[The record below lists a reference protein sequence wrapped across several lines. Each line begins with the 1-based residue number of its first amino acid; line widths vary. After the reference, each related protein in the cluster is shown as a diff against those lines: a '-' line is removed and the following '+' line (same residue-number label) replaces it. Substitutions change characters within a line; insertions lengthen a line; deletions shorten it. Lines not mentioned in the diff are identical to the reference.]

1 MPATRE
7 ATGIDFDRR
16 DLAIARWLLVVCVL
30 VFLMIVIGGLTRL
43 TESGLSIVEWKPL
56 TGWMPPI
63 GDAAWQD
70 LFRKYQASP
79 EYQKINRGMSLDQF
93 KGIFWLEFIHRV
105 WGRLIGLAFAVP
117 LAVFWW
123 RGWLDR
129 GLKVHMVAALLLGG
143 AQGALGWLMVA
154 SGLVDDPRVSPYRLA
169 AHFGLGVAIY
179 GYLFWIATGLIGL
192 SGEVGPNATAGRTR
206 RLAFALLGLV
216 VVTMLS
222 GALVA
227 GLDAGLAYN
236 TFPLMA
242 GRIVPDGYFALG
254 VTFANMFENIAA
266 VQFNHRLLA
275 TLTVLSA
282 LAFGW
287 LAPRAAGNFRLRR
300 AILLVPAAA
309 AIQYGIGILTLLSH
323 VPVALGVAH
332 QGTAVILFTAVLWA
346 ARIAAFAA
354 AKPLQ
359 TTANRAN

>member
-1 MPATRE
+1 VPATRSTTD
-7 ATGIDFDRR
+7 ADFDRR
-16 DLAIARWLLVVCVL
+16 HAAIARWLLIVCVFI
-30 VFLMIVIGGLTRL
+30 FLMVVIGGLTRL

-56 TGWMPPI
+56 TGWMPPV
-63 GDAAWQD
+63 GDTAWQE
-70 LFRKYQASP
+70 LFQKYQTSP

-93 KGIFWLEFIHRV
+93 KGIFWLEFIHRL

-117 LAVFWW
+117 LAIFWW

-129 GLKVHMVAALLLGG
+129 RLKGHMVAALLLGG
-143 AQGALGWLMVA
+143 AQGVLGWWMVA
-154 SGLVDDPRVSPYRLA
+154 SGLIDDPRVSPYRLA
-169 AHFGLGVAIY
+169 AHFGLAVAIY

-192 SGEVGPNATAGRTR
+192 SGEVGVNAASGRMR
-206 RLAFALLGLV
+206 RLAVLLLGLV

-242 GRIVPDGYFALG
+242 GRVVPDGYFALG

-282 LAFGW
+282 LGFGF
-287 LAPRAAGNFRLRR
+287 LAPRGSGDFRLRR
-300 AILLVPAAA
+300 AILLVPVAA
-309 AIQYGIGILTLLSH
+309 AIQYGLGVLTLLLH
-323 VPVALGVAH
+323 VPIALGVAH

-346 ARIAAFAA
+346 IRIAGYAS

-359 TTANRAN
+359 TAAIRAN